1 VIAMPRFRLSLQVS
15 ALIANDG
22 RYTHY
27 AVGGLGGMATRC
39 LDEDCHSLLSATV
52 TGAWGFDD
60 NALVLDD
67 VVVGALLLERIAP
80 HIKAF
85 LEASWGSYNRRGEWH
100 ASLDG
105 AQLSA
110 GLRLHGGR
118 MAGDL
123 GLAASFLGPAT
134 HAVYLLG
141 PATHAVYPFASFS
154 YRFF

>member
-27 AVGGLGGMATRC
+27 AVGGLGVMATRC